1 MIKNKRRKKTAP
13 NRAKHGRKTRR
24 SRKVT
29 QAKTEIVDEADA
41 DEPMDL
47 DRFANY
53 VGTRKLK
60 KVKEKPT
67 LIDPMTESKPST
79 ADEGHPSIMA
89 KEPLKKRLSVQ
100 FYPVERVQFISNR
113 LGKTEK

>member
-1 MIKNKRRKKTAP
+1 
-13 NRAKHGRKTRR
+13 
-24 SRKVT
+24 
-29 QAKTEIVDEADA
+29 
-41 DEPMDL
+41 MDL

-60 KVKEKPT
+60 KVKEKET
-67 LIDPMTESKPST
+67 LIDAVRESKPST
-79 ADEGHPSIMA
+79 VDEGHPSIMA
-89 KEPLKKRLSVQ
+89 KVPLKKRLSVQ